1 MPHDDTPIY
10 RQLVT
15 EMGQDATHL
24 PAASEPDLYAW
35 WDGWRRHEA
44 RQLRVHE
51 LAREHGVD
59 NAVVFSALGELSKL
73 LGSASSAVQRT
84 VFGGGDL
91 RIPPPPRLDY
101 N

>member
-10 RQLVT
+10 RQLLT
-15 EMGQDATHL
+15 EMGRDAMPTPL
-24 PAASEPDLYAW
+24 ASDPDLFAW

-44 RQLRVHE
+44 RQLQVHE

-59 NAVVFSALGELSKL
+59 SAVVSSALSELSKL

-91 RIPPPPRLDY
+91 RIPPPARLDY